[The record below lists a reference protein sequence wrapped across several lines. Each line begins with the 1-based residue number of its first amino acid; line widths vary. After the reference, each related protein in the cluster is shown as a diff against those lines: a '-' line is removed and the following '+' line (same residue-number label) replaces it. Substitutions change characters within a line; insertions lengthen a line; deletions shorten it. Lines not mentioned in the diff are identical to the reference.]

1 MFFFQGLTMGLAYVA
16 PIGMQ
21 NLFVIH
27 SALSHSLRRAVATA
41 FIVLFFDISL
51 SLSCFYGIGTL
62 LNHLPW
68 LKAVILGTGTLL
80 ILYMAYGMIRQVPDA
95 LTLKDQP
102 VSLGQT
108 VSKACI
114 VTWMNPQAIL
124 DGTMRLPHHPA
135 CYRSHDV
142 PDGRPHGLRPLVPF
156 PHGLRRRLP
165 PRHYTRHPARHQHP
179 LRYGPHAIRPPLR
192 LYLRTAFLIVTYFFK
207 SRSISGPTLA
217 SHAAKF
223 FVPAMT
229 CHDLARYK

>member
-68 LKAVILGTGTLL
+68 LKVVILGTGTLL
-80 ILYMAYGMIRQVPDA
+80 ILYMAYGMIRQDMAYGMIRQVPDA

-124 DGTMRLPHHPA
+124 DGTMLLGAFRITLPA
-135 CYRSHDV
+135 TEAMTFLTGVLMAS
-142 PDGRPHGLRPLVPF
+142 GLWFLSLTGCVAAFR
-156 PHGLRRRLP
+156 
-165 PRHYTRHPARHQHP
+165 
-179 LRYGPHAIRPPLR
+179 HAITPGILR
-192 LYLRTAFLIVTYFFK
+192 AINILCGTVLMLYGLHLGYT
-207 SRSISGPTLA
+207 
-217 SHAAKF
+217 
-223 FVPAMT
+223 FVQ
-229 CHDLARYK
+229 LF

>member
-68 LKAVILGTGTLL
+68 LKVVILGTGTLL
-80 ILYMAYGMIRQVPDA
+80 ILYMAYVAYGMIRQVPDA

-124 DGTMRLPHHPA
+124 DGTMLLGAFRITLPA
-135 CYRSHDV
+135 TEAMTFLTGVLMAS
-142 PDGRPHGLRPLVPF
+142 GLWFLSLTGCVAAFR
-156 PHGLRRRLP
+156 
-165 PRHYTRHPARHQHP
+165 
-179 LRYGPHAIRPPLR
+179 HAITPGILR
-192 LYLRTAFLIVTYFFK
+192 AINILCGTVLMLYGLHLGYT
-207 SRSISGPTLA
+207 
-217 SHAAKF
+217 
-223 FVPAMT
+223 FVQ
-229 CHDLARYK
+229 LF

>member
-16 PIGMQ
+16 PIGTQ
-21 NLFVIH
+21 QLFVGR
-27 SALSHSLRRAVATA
+27 SSLFPSLRRAIVTA

-68 LKAVILGTGTLL
+68 LKVVILGTGTLL

-124 DGTMRLPHHPA
+124 DGTMLLGAFRITLPA
-135 CYRSHDV
+135 TEAMTFLTGVLMAS
-142 PDGRPHGLRPLVPF
+142 GLWFLSLTGCVAAFR
-156 PHGLRRRLP
+156 
-165 PRHYTRHPARHQHP
+165 
-179 LRYGPHAIRPPLR
+179 HAITPGILR
-192 LYLRTAFLIVTYFFK
+192 AINILCGTVLMLYGLHLGYT
-207 SRSISGPTLA
+207 
-217 SHAAKF
+217 
-223 FVPAMT
+223 FVQ
-229 CHDLARYK
+229 LF

>member
-68 LKAVILGTGTLL
+68 LKVVILGTGTLL

-124 DGTMRLPHHPA
+124 DGTMLL
-135 CYRSHDV
+135 
-142 PDGRPHGLRPLVPF
+142 G
-156 PHGLRRRLP
+156 
-165 PRHYTRHPARHQHP
+165 
-179 LRYGPHAIRPPLR
+179 
-192 LYLRTAFLIVTYFFK
+192 AFRI
-207 SRSISGPTLA
+207 TLLQ
-217 SHAAKF
+217 K
-223 FVPAMT
+223 P
-229 CHDLARYK
+229 

>member
-27 SALSHSLRRAVATA
+27 SALSHSLRRAIVTA
-41 FIVLFFDISL
+41 LIVLFFDISL
-51 SLSCFYGIGTL
+51 SLSCFYGI
-62 LNHLPW
+62 
-68 LKAVILGTGTLL
+68 GTLL

-124 DGTMRLPHHPA
+124 DGTMLLGAFRITLPA
-135 CYRSHDV
+135 TEAMTFLTGVLMAS
-142 PDGRPHGLRPLVPF
+142 GLWFLSLTGCVTAFR
-156 PHGLRRRLP
+156 
-165 PRHYTRHPARHQHP
+165 
-179 LRYGPHAIRPPLR
+179 HAITPGILR
-192 LYLRTAFLIVTYFFK
+192 AINILCGTVLMLYGLHLGYT
-207 SRSISGPTLA
+207 
-217 SHAAKF
+217 
-223 FVPAMT
+223 FVQ
-229 CHDLARYK
+229 LF